1 MVRVN
6 KGYKVKVHIAVD
18 RITSSLTTVANVLDY
33 AALPLSWRDDS
44 LPNGYR
50 ARKSTQD
57 DQKVSEAADKPLQS
71 GPGLPLATS
80 LRAIRNFADCSC
92 VWLVSDREGDRD
104 LQLVRTIQA
113 ALLRPEWIISQDRLD
128 NSF

>member
-57 DQKVSEAADKPLQS
+57 DQEGIRSRRQATAKRARFA
-71 GPGLPLATS
+71 PGDFPESNPELRRLLMRLA
-80 LRAIRNFADCSC
+80 C
-92 VWLVSDREGDRD
+92 E
-104 LQLVRTIQA
+104 
-113 ALLRPEWIISQDRLD
+113 
-128 NSF
+128 